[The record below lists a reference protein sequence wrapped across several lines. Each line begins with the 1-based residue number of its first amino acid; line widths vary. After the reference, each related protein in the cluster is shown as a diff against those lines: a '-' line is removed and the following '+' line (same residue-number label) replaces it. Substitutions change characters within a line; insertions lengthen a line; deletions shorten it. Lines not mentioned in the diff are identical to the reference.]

1 MVSSFVSSFVSSAA
15 FSGGLLVLNAANGEE
30 DLILRACRK
39 QTFVRTRA
47 VMAGRKR
54 GLMLSRRLVLMFA
67 QTRAANPV
75 TAGVEGVAGVGGTA
89 CVCVEATD
97 TIHQVQRRPSL
108 FRTMS
113 AGRGPDDSMSS
124 PGMGCMT
131 LSVEERSR
139 SIPTADVSDMPSR
152 MLIGNVARAE
162 SLSML
167 VGGNFRSLDTRKCE
181 GKRFESRAGMHG
193 SPERVCE
200 VKAPVAFSL
209 RTK

>member
-67 QTRAANPV
+67 QTRRQL
-75 TAGVEGVAGVGGTA
+75 
-89 CVCVEATD
+89 
-97 TIHQVQRRPSL
+97 I
-108 FRTMS
+108 TMS